1 MLIVCPSCAS
11 TYTIEA
17 DLLGAEGRRV
27 RCAACRREWFVDRA
41 DPVAAPAIAAYE
53 AVVAEIAGVPNA
65 LPPLG
70 NAPLGADNIA
80 AMHRPPPPFRGGAPS
95 QARLG
100 GIARAGRGFLHVTT
114 AACLILLVGG
124 LALARD
130 SVVRALPGTAKLYAA
145 VGVPV
150 NLRGLEF
157 RGVRPELVTEGDSRT
172 LVIEGEV
179 ANVTRKGRDVPP
191 IAVAVRNKTGQ
202 PLYSWTV
209 DPPRERLEAGE
220 TLAFRSRLATPPL
233 DGHDILVRFKAA
245 NERVAGTAR

>member
-1 MLIVCPSCAS
+1 L
-11 TYTIEA
+11 
-17 DLLGAEGRRV
+17 
-27 RCAACRREWFVDRA
+27 
-41 DPVAAPAIAAYE
+41 
-53 AVVAEIAGVPNA
+53 AG
-65 LPPLG
+65 
-70 NAPLGADNIA
+70 
-80 AMHRPPPPFRGGAPS
+80 
-95 QARLG
+95 
-100 GIARAGRGFLHVTT
+100 
-114 AACLILLVGG
+114 LILLVGG

-157 RGVRPELVTEGDSRT
+157 RGVRPELVTDGDNRT

-179 ANVTRKGRDVPP
+179 ANVTRKSQDVPP

-220 TLAFRSRLATPPL
+220 TLAFRSRLATPPV

-245 NERVAGTAR
+245 NERVAGGAR